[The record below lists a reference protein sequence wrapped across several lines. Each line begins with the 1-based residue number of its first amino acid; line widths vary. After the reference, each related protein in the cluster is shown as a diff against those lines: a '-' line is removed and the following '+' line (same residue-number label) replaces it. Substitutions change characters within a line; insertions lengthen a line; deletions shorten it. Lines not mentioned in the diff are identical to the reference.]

1 MISENEKITR
11 VDIET
16 TMKTAYIDYAMSVIV
31 SSRFNAA
38 YSMP

>member
-31 SSRFNAA
+31 SAA